1 MRSKILIPS
10 LAILIGKFLYGCKK
24 MSEPLFNK
32 VAFIGLGLIGSSLA
46 RVIRAKGLAN
56 TVVAAAR
63 SQKTLDDAKKL
74 GLIDAGF
81 LHAADAVQN
90 ADLIVLALPVQATQA
105 ALEKIQPYLAQNA
118 IITDVGSTKGNV
130 VAAAKQVFGAN
141 LPSGFVPAHPIAGS
155 EHSGV
160 HAGKVDLFAQ
170 HKVIITPLPSSD
182 ASAVEKM
189 IQLWQ
194 AADAEVICMDVEKHD
209 ELLAHTSHLPH
220 LLAFNLVEQL
230 ANRQD
235 NLDIFRYAAGG
246 FRDFSRI
253 AASEPQMWHDIFIA
267 NKAAVLN
274 AVASFE
280 QQLQQFKRVIEQ
292 EDSQALIGMLSHAR
306 AARQHFNHMLA
317 NKPLM
322 ENQTVTQQFTILPH
336 SPHFKGKFTVAGDKS
351 VSHRSIMF
359 GAIAEGTT
367 HVTGFLEGEDALATL
382 QAFRDMGVSIEGPK
396 NGEVTIHGVGMH
408 GLKAPASAIY
418 MGNSGT
424 SMRLLAGI
432 LAAQKFDSVMTGD
445 ASLTKRPME
454 RIAKPLRM
462 MGAQIQTT
470 GEKGTPPISIHGQQ
484 TLQAMHYDLPMA
496 SAQVKSGILLAGLW
510 AEGETSVTE
519 PEPTRDHTERML
531 RAFGYE
537 VKTEGNRISLQG
549 GGKLTATNIQ
559 VPSDI
564 SSAAFFMV
572 GAAITENADI
582 TLEAV
587 GVNPTR
593 TGIIEILQQMG
604 ADLTVSN
611 PRIAGGEPIADIR
624 IRGTQTLQGIHIPED
639 QVPLAIDEFPALFI
653 AAACAE
659 GETVLTGAAELRVKE
674 SDRIQVMADGLK
686 TLGIDCTPTAD
697 GIIIQGKGKAGDW
710 SPVFGGG
717 QIESHHDHRIAMSFS
732 MAGLRCAEPITIVGT
747 ETVATSFPTFT
758 EFATQA
764 GLKLEVSEM

>member
-1 MRSKILIPS
+1 
-10 LAILIGKFLYGCKK
+10 
-24 MSEPLFNK
+24 MSVPLFEK

-46 RVIRAKGLAN
+46 RVMIAEGLAKEI
-56 TVVAAAR
+56 VASTR
-63 SQKTLDDAKKL
+63 SQKTLEDAKAL
-74 GLIDAGF
+74 GLIQQGYSDPAE
-81 LHAADAVQN
+81 AVKG
-90 ADLIVLALPVQATQA
+90 ADLVVLALPVRATQKV
-105 ALEKIQPYLAQNA
+105 LEAIKPYLSEQT

-130 VAAAKQVFGAN
+130 VDAAKAVYGEQ
-141 LPSGFVPAHPIAGS
+141 LPAGFVPGHPIAGA
-155 EHSGV
+155 ELTGV
-160 HAGKVDLFAQ
+160 HAGKVDLFAN
-170 HKVIITPLPSSD
+170 HKVILTPLPSSAD
-182 ASAVEKM
+182 WAVEKL

-194 AADAEVICMDVEKHD
+194 AAKAEVICMDVGKHD
-209 ELLAHTSHLPH
+209 EVLAHTSHLPH
-220 LLAFNLVEQL
+220 LMAFNLVEQL
-230 ANRQD
+230 ANRED

-253 AASEPQMWHDIFIA
+253 AASDPHMWHDIFFA
-267 NKAAVLN
+267 NKKAILN
-274 AVASFE
+274 AVDGFE
-280 QQLQQFKRVIEQ
+280 KQLAILRKLIED
-292 EDSQALIGMLSHAR
+292 ENSQALMGLLGHAQ

-317 NKPLM
+317 KKPLM
-322 ENQTVTQQFTILPH
+322 EKNKVTTQQFKILPG
-336 SPHFKGKFTVAGDKS
+336 PKQFQGKFTVPGDKS

-408 GLKAPASAIY
+408 GLKAPAGALY

-424 SMRLLAGI
+424 SMRLLSGM
-432 LAAQKFDSVMTGD
+432 LSAQKFDSVMTGD
-445 ASLTKRPME
+445 ASLSKRPME
-454 RIAKPLRM
+454 RIAKPLRE

-470 GEKGTPPISIHGQQ
+470 GERGTPPVSISGSQNLKGI
-484 TLQAMHYDLPMA
+484 HYDLPMA

-510 AEGETSVTE
+510 AEGETVVTE
-519 PEPTRDHTERML
+519 PEPTRDHSERML
-531 RAFGYE
+531 RAFGYD

-549 GGKLTATNIQ
+549 GGKLVGTDIQ

-572 GAAITENADI
+572 GAAITEGSDV

-587 GVNPTR
+587 GINPTR
-593 TGIIEILQQMG
+593 TGVIEILKQMG
-604 ADLTVSN
+604 ADLTVEN
-611 PRIAGGEPIADIR
+611 ERIAGGEPIADIR
-624 IRGTQTLQGIHIPED
+624 IRGSRTLKGIHMPED

-659 GETVLTGAAELRVKE
+659 GQTILTGAAELRVKE

-686 TLGIDCTPTAD
+686 IMGIDCTPTED
-697 GIIIQGKGKAGDW
+697 GIIIEGQGKAGEW
-710 SPVFGGG
+710 GAIFTGG

-732 MAGLRCAEPITIVGT
+732 MAGLRTSGEINIVGT

-758 EFATQA
+758 ELATQA
-764 GLKLEVSEM
+764 GLTIVVSE

>member
-1 MRSKILIPS
+1 M
-10 LAILIGKFLYGCKK
+10 AQ
-24 MSEPLFNK
+24 PLFEK

-46 RVIRAKGLAN
+46 RVMLAEN
-56 TVVAAAR
+56 LSRHIVASTR
-63 SQKTLDDAKKL
+63 SEKTLQDALEL
-74 GLIDAGF
+74 GLIEQGF
-81 LHAADAVQN
+81 NNPIDAVQG
-90 ADLIVLALPVQATQA
+90 ADLVVLALPVQAT
-105 ALEKIQPYLAQNA
+105 EKVLRLIQPHLADNV
-118 IITDVGSTKGNV
+118 ILTDVGSTKASV
-130 VAAAKQVFGAN
+130 VAAAKAVFGEN
-141 LPSGFVPAHPIAGS
+141 LPAGFVPGHPIAGA
-155 EHSGV
+155 EHTGV
-160 HAGKVDLFAQ
+160 HAGKVDLFAN
-170 HKVIITPLPSSD
+170 HKVILTPLPSS
-182 ASAVEKM
+182 APWAVNKLIQMWESAK
-189 IQLWQ
+189 
-194 AADAEVICMDVEKHD
+194 AEVICMDVEKHD
-209 ELLAHTSHLPH
+209 EVLAYTSHLPH
-220 LLAFNLVEQL
+220 LMAFNLVEQL
-230 ANRQD
+230 ANRED

-253 AASEPQMWHDIFIA
+253 AASDPQMWHDIFFA
-267 NKAAVLN
+267 NKTALLKAVDG
-274 AVASFE
+274 FE
-280 QQLQQFKRVIEQ
+280 SQLAIIRQLIEQ
-292 EDSQALIGMLSHAR
+292 EDSHALMGLLGHAQ

-317 NKPLM
+317 KKPFM
-322 ENQTVTQQFTILPH
+322 ENNHVTQKFTILPGAKT
-336 SPHFKGKFTVAGDKS
+336 FQGKFTVPGDKS

-396 NGEVTIHGVGMH
+396 NGEVTIHGVGMQ
-408 GLKAPASAIY
+408 GLKAPAGAIY

-424 SMRLLAGI
+424 SMRLLAGM
-432 LAAQKFDSVMTGD
+432 LSAQQFDSVMTGD

-454 RIAKPLRM
+454 RIAKPLRE

-470 GEKGTPPISIHGQQ
+470 GERGTPPVSITGA
-484 TLQAMHYDLPMA
+484 QALKGIHYDLPMA

-549 GGKLTATNIQ
+549 GGKLVGTDIQ

-572 GAAITENADI
+572 GAAITENSDV

-587 GVNPTR
+587 GINPTR
-593 TGIIEILQQMG
+593 TGVIEILKQMG
-604 ADLTVSN
+604 ADLSVEN
-611 PRIAGGEPIADIR
+611 ERIAGGEPIADIR
-624 IRGTQTLQGIHIPED
+624 IRGSRTLKGIHVPED

-659 GETVLTGAAELRVKE
+659 GQTVLTGAAELRVKE

-686 TLGIDCTPTAD
+686 TMGIDCTPTDD

-710 SPVFGGG
+710 SAVFTGGE
-717 QIESHHDHRIAMSFS
+717 IESHHDHRIAMSFS
-732 MAGLRCAEPITIVGT
+732 IAGLRTCGEINIIGT

-758 EFATQA
+758 ELAGVA
-764 GLKLEVSEM
+764 GLNIQVTE

>member
-1 MRSKILIPS
+1 
-10 LAILIGKFLYGCKK
+10 
-24 MSEPLFNK
+24 MSVPLFEK

-46 RVIRAKGLAN
+46 RVMIAEGLAKEI
-56 TVVAAAR
+56 VASTR
-63 SQKTLDDAKKL
+63 SQKTLEDAKAL
-74 GLIDAGF
+74 GLIQQGYSDPAE
-81 LHAADAVQN
+81 AVKG
-90 ADLIVLALPVQATQA
+90 ADLVVLALPVRATQKV
-105 ALEKIQPYLAQNA
+105 LEVIKPYLSEQT

-130 VAAAKQVFGAN
+130 VDAAKAVYGEQ
-141 LPSGFVPAHPIAGS
+141 LPAGFVPGHPIAGA
-155 EHSGV
+155 ELTGV
-160 HAGKVDLFAQ
+160 HAGKVDLFAN
-170 HKVIITPLPSSD
+170 HKVILTPLPSSAD
-182 ASAVEKM
+182 WAVEKL

-194 AADAEVICMDVEKHD
+194 AAKAEVICMDVEKHD
-209 ELLAHTSHLPH
+209 EVLAHTSHLPH
-220 LLAFNLVEQL
+220 LMAFNLVEQL
-230 ANRQD
+230 ANRED

-253 AASEPQMWHDIFIA
+253 AASDPHMWHDIFFA
-267 NKAAVLN
+267 NKKAILN
-274 AVASFE
+274 AVDGFE
-280 QQLQQFKRVIEQ
+280 KQLAILRKLIED
-292 EDSQALIGMLSHAR
+292 ENSQALMGLLGHAQ

-317 NKPLM
+317 KKPLM
-322 ENQTVTQQFTILPH
+322 EKNKVTTQQFKILPG
-336 SPHFKGKFTVAGDKS
+336 PKQFQGKFTVPGDKS

-408 GLKAPASAIY
+408 GLKAPAGALY

-424 SMRLLAGI
+424 SMRLLSGM
-432 LAAQKFDSVMTGD
+432 LSAQKFDSVMTGD
-445 ASLTKRPME
+445 ASLSKRPME
-454 RIAKPLRM
+454 RIAKPLRE

-470 GEKGTPPISIHGQQ
+470 GERGTPPVSISGSQNLKGI
-484 TLQAMHYDLPMA
+484 HYDLPMA

-510 AEGETSVTE
+510 AEGETVVTE
-519 PEPTRDHTERML
+519 PEPTRDHSERML
-531 RAFGYE
+531 RAFGYD

-549 GGKLTATNIQ
+549 GGKLVGTDIQ

-572 GAAITENADI
+572 GAAITEGSDV

-587 GVNPTR
+587 GINPTR
-593 TGIIEILQQMG
+593 TGVIEILKQMG
-604 ADLTVSN
+604 ADLTVEN
-611 PRIAGGEPIADIR
+611 ERIAGGEPIADIR
-624 IRGTQTLQGIHIPED
+624 IRGSRTLKGIHMPED

-659 GETVLTGAAELRVKE
+659 GQTILTGAAELRVKE

-686 TLGIDCTPTAD
+686 IMGIDCTPTED
-697 GIIIQGKGKAGDW
+697 GIIIEGQGKAGEW
-710 SPVFGGG
+710 GAIFTGG

-732 MAGLRCAEPITIVGT
+732 MAGLRTSGEINIVGT

-758 EFATQA
+758 ELATQA
-764 GLKLEVSEM
+764 GLTIAVSE

>member
-1 MRSKILIPS
+1 M
-10 LAILIGKFLYGCKK
+10 AQ
-24 MSEPLFNK
+24 PLFEK

-46 RVIRAKGLAN
+46 RVMLAEN
-56 TVVAAAR
+56 LSRHIVASTR
-63 SQKTLDDAKKL
+63 SEKTLQDALEL
-74 GLIDAGF
+74 GLIEQGF
-81 LHAADAVQN
+81 NNPIDAVQG
-90 ADLIVLALPVQATQA
+90 ADLVVLALPVQAT
-105 ALEKIQPYLAQNA
+105 EKVLRLIQPHLADNV
-118 IITDVGSTKGNV
+118 ILTDVGSTKGSV
-130 VAAAKQVFGAN
+130 VAAAKAVFGEH
-141 LPSGFVPAHPIAGS
+141 LPAGFVPGHPIAGA
-155 EHSGV
+155 EHTGV
-160 HAGKVDLFAQ
+160 HAGKVDLFAN
-170 HKVIITPLPSSD
+170 HKVILTPLPSS
-182 ASAVEKM
+182 APWAVNKLIQMWESAK
-189 IQLWQ
+189 
-194 AADAEVICMDVEKHD
+194 AEVICMDVEKHD
-209 ELLAHTSHLPH
+209 EVLAYTSHLPH
-220 LLAFNLVEQL
+220 LMAFNLVEQL
-230 ANRQD
+230 ANRED

-253 AASEPQMWHDIFIA
+253 AASDPQMWHDIFFA
-267 NKAAVLN
+267 NKTALLKAVDG
-274 AVASFE
+274 FE
-280 QQLQQFKRVIEQ
+280 SQLAIIRQLIEQ
-292 EDSQALIGMLSHAR
+292 EDSHALMGLLGHAQ

-317 NKPLM
+317 KKPFM
-322 ENQTVTQQFTILPH
+322 ENNHVTQQFTILPGAKT
-336 SPHFKGKFTVAGDKS
+336 FQGKFTVPGDKS

-396 NGEVTIHGVGMH
+396 NGEVTIHGVGMQ
-408 GLKAPASAIY
+408 GLKAPAGPIY

-424 SMRLLAGI
+424 SMRLLAGM
-432 LAAQKFDSVMTGD
+432 LSAQQFDSVMTGD

-454 RIAKPLRM
+454 RIAKPLRE

-470 GEKGTPPISIHGQQ
+470 GERGTPPVSITGA
-484 TLQAMHYDLPMA
+484 QALKGIHYDLPMA

-549 GGKLTATNIQ
+549 GGKLVGTDIQ

-572 GAAITENADI
+572 GAAITENSDV

-587 GVNPTR
+587 GINPTR
-593 TGIIEILQQMG
+593 TGVIEILKQMG
-604 ADLTVSN
+604 ADLSVEN
-611 PRIAGGEPIADIR
+611 ERIAGGEPIADIR
-624 IRGTQTLQGIHIPED
+624 IRGSRTLKGIHVPED

-659 GETVLTGAAELRVKE
+659 GQTVLTGAAELRVKE

-686 TLGIDCTPTAD
+686 TMGIDCTPTDD

-710 SPVFGGG
+710 SAIFTGGE
-717 QIESHHDHRIAMSFS
+717 IESHHDHRIAMSFS
-732 MAGLRCAEPITIVGT
+732 MAGLRTSGEIKIVGT

-758 EFATQA
+758 ELAGVA
-764 GLKLEVSEM
+764 GLNIQVTE

>member
-1 MRSKILIPS
+1 M
-10 LAILIGKFLYGCKK
+10 AQ
-24 MSEPLFNK
+24 PLFEK

-46 RVIRAKGLAN
+46 RVMLAEN
-56 TVVAAAR
+56 LSRHIVASTR
-63 SQKTLDDAKKL
+63 SEKTLQDALEL
-74 GLIDAGF
+74 GLIEQGF
-81 LHAADAVQN
+81 NNPVDAVQG
-90 ADLIVLALPVQATQA
+90 ADLVVLALPVQAT
-105 ALEKIQPYLAQNA
+105 EKVLRLIQPHLADNV
-118 IITDVGSTKGNV
+118 ILTDVGSTKGSV
-130 VAAAKQVFGAN
+130 VAAAKAVFGEH
-141 LPSGFVPAHPIAGS
+141 LPAGFVPGHPIAGA
-155 EHSGV
+155 EHTGV
-160 HAGKVDLFAQ
+160 HAGKVDLFAN
-170 HKVIITPLPSSD
+170 HKVILTPLPSS
-182 ASAVEKM
+182 APWAVNKLIQMWESAK
-189 IQLWQ
+189 
-194 AADAEVICMDVEKHD
+194 AEVICMDVEKHD
-209 ELLAHTSHLPH
+209 EVLAYTSHLPH
-220 LLAFNLVEQL
+220 LMAFNLVEQL
-230 ANRQD
+230 ANRED

-253 AASEPQMWHDIFIA
+253 AASDPQMWHDIFLA
-267 NKAAVLN
+267 NKTALLKAVDG
-274 AVASFE
+274 FE
-280 QQLQQFKRVIEQ
+280 SQLAIIRQLIEQ
-292 EDSQALIGMLSHAR
+292 EDSHALMGLLGHAQ

-317 NKPLM
+317 KKPFM
-322 ENQTVTQQFTILPH
+322 ENNNVTQQFTILPGAKT
-336 SPHFKGKFTVAGDKS
+336 FQGKFTVPGDKS

-396 NGEVTIHGVGMH
+396 NGEVTIHGVGMQ

-424 SMRLLAGI
+424 SMRLLAGM
-432 LAAQKFDSVMTGD
+432 LSAQQFDSVMTGD

-454 RIAKPLRM
+454 RIAKPLRE

-470 GEKGTPPISIHGQQ
+470 GERGTPPVSITGA
-484 TLQAMHYDLPMA
+484 QALKGIHYDLPMA

-549 GGKLTATNIQ
+549 GGKLVGTDIQ

-572 GAAITENADI
+572 GAAITENSDV

-587 GVNPTR
+587 GINPTR
-593 TGIIEILQQMG
+593 TGVIEILKQMG
-604 ADLTVSN
+604 ADLSVEN
-611 PRIAGGEPIADIR
+611 ERIAGGEPIADIR
-624 IRGTQTLQGIHIPED
+624 IRGSRTLKGIHVPED

-659 GETVLTGAAELRVKE
+659 GQTVLTGAAELRVKE

-686 TLGIDCTPTAD
+686 TMGIDCTPTDD

-710 SPVFGGG
+710 SAIFTGGE
-717 QIESHHDHRIAMSFS
+717 IESHHDHRIAMSFS
-732 MAGLRCAEPITIVGT
+732 IAGLRTSGEIKIVGT

-758 EFATQA
+758 ELAGVA
-764 GLKLEVSEM
+764 GLNIQVTE

>member
-1 MRSKILIPS
+1 MVV
-10 LAILIGKFLYGCKK
+10 
-24 MSEPLFNK
+24 SETQPLFHK

-46 RVIRAKGLAN
+46 RVIQAEGLA
-56 TVVAAAR
+56 TQVVASTR
-63 SQKTLDDAKKL
+63 SAKTLQDAKAL
-74 GLIDAGF
+74 GLIQQGYTSAI
-81 LHAADAVQN
+81 DAVQD
-90 ADLIVLALPVQATQA
+90 ADLVVLALPVQAT
-105 ALEKIQPYLAQNA
+105 EKVLMQIKPYLKADA
-118 IITDVGSTKGNV
+118 ILTDVGSTKGNV
-130 VAAAKQVFGAN
+130 VAAAERVFGDE
-141 LPSGFVPAHPIAGS
+141 LPVGFVPGHPIAGS
-155 EHSGV
+155 EHTGV
-160 HAGKVDLFAQ
+160 HAGKVDLFAH
-170 HKVIITPLPSSD
+170 HKVILTPLPSSAD
-182 ASAVEKM
+182 WAVAKLVT
-189 IQLWQ
+189 LWQ
-194 AADAEVICMDVEKHD
+194 AAKAEVICMDVQKHD
-209 ELLAHTSHLPH
+209 EVLAHTSHLPH
-220 LLAFNLVEQL
+220 LMAFNLVEQL
-230 ANRQD
+230 ANRED

-253 AASEPQMWHDIFIA
+253 AASDPQMWHDIFFA
-267 NKAAVLN
+267 NKTAILKAVDG
-274 AVASFE
+274 FE
-280 QQLQQFKRVIEQ
+280 QQLATIRRLIEQ
-292 EDSQALIGMLSHAR
+292 EDSQALMGLLGHAQ

-317 NKPLM
+317 QKPLM
-322 ENQTVTQQFTILPH
+322 EKDKVTQQFTIQPQQH
-336 SPHFKGKFTVAGDKS
+336 RFQGTFTVPGDKS

-396 NGEVTIHGVGMH
+396 NGEVTIHGVGMQ
-408 GLKAPASAIY
+408 GLKAPASALY

-424 SMRLLAGI
+424 SMRLLSGM
-432 LAAQKFDSVMTGD
+432 LSAQKFDTVMTGD
-445 ASLTKRPME
+445 ASLSKRPME
-454 RIAKPLRM
+454 RIAKPLRL

-470 GEKGTPPISIHGQQ
+470 GERGTPPVSITGS
-484 TLQAMHYDLPMA
+484 QALKGIQYDLPMA

-549 GGKLTATNIQ
+549 GGKLVATDIQ

-572 GAAITENADI
+572 GAAICENADV

-587 GVNPTR
+587 GINPTR
-593 TGIIEILQQMG
+593 TGVIEILKAMG
-604 ADLTVSN
+604 ADLEVLN
-611 PRIAGGEPIADIR
+611 ERIAGGEPIADIR
-624 IRGTQTLQGIHIPED
+624 IRATRTLKGIHIPED

-674 SDRIQVMADGLK
+674 SDRIQVMADGLQAM
-686 TLGIDCTPTAD
+686 GIQCTPTED
-697 GIIIQGKGKAGDW
+697 GIIIQGQGKSGDW
-710 SPVFGGG
+710 SPIFKGA

-732 MAGLRCAEPITIVGT
+732 IAGLRAAQAITIVGT

-758 EFATQA
+758 ELANQA
-764 GLKLEVSEM
+764 GLSIEVSE

>member
-1 MRSKILIPS
+1 
-10 LAILIGKFLYGCKK
+10 
-24 MSEPLFNK
+24 MSVPLFEK

-46 RVIRAKGLAN
+46 RVMIAEGLAKEI
-56 TVVAAAR
+56 VASTR
-63 SQKTLDDAKKL
+63 SQKTLEDAKAL
-74 GLIDAGF
+74 GLIQQGYSDPAE
-81 LHAADAVQN
+81 AVKG
-90 ADLIVLALPVQATQA
+90 ADLVVLALPVRATQKV
-105 ALEKIQPYLAQNA
+105 LEAIKPYLSEQT

-130 VAAAKQVFGAN
+130 VDAAKAVYGEQ
-141 LPSGFVPAHPIAGS
+141 LPAGFVPGHPIAGA
-155 EHSGV
+155 ELTGV
-160 HAGKVDLFAQ
+160 HAGKVDLFAN
-170 HKVIITPLPSSD
+170 HKVILTPLPSSAD
-182 ASAVEKM
+182 WAVEKL

-194 AADAEVICMDVEKHD
+194 AAKAEVICMDVEKHD
-209 ELLAHTSHLPH
+209 EVLAHTSHLPH
-220 LLAFNLVEQL
+220 LMAFNLVEQL
-230 ANRQD
+230 ANRED

-253 AASEPQMWHDIFIA
+253 AASDPHMWHDIFFA
-267 NKAAVLN
+267 NKKAILN
-274 AVASFE
+274 AVDGFE
-280 QQLQQFKRVIEQ
+280 KQLAILRKLIED
-292 EDSQALIGMLSHAR
+292 ENSQALMGLLGHAQ

-317 NKPLM
+317 KKPLM
-322 ENQTVTQQFTILPH
+322 EKNKVTTQQFKILPG
-336 SPHFKGKFTVAGDKS
+336 PKQFQGKFTVPGDKS

-408 GLKAPASAIY
+408 GLKAPAGALY

-424 SMRLLAGI
+424 SMRLLSGM
-432 LAAQKFDSVMTGD
+432 LSAQKFDSVMTGD
-445 ASLTKRPME
+445 ASLSKRPME
-454 RIAKPLRM
+454 RIAKPLRE

-470 GEKGTPPISIHGQQ
+470 GERGTPPVSISGSQNLKGI
-484 TLQAMHYDLPMA
+484 HYDLPMA

-510 AEGETSVTE
+510 AEGETVVTE
-519 PEPTRDHTERML
+519 PEPTRDHSERML
-531 RAFGYE
+531 RAFGYD

-549 GGKLTATNIQ
+549 GGKLVGTDIQ

-572 GAAITENADI
+572 GAAITEGSDV

-587 GVNPTR
+587 GINPTR
-593 TGIIEILQQMG
+593 TGVIEILKQMG
-604 ADLTVSN
+604 ADLTVEN
-611 PRIAGGEPIADIR
+611 ERIAGGEPIADIR
-624 IRGTQTLQGIHIPED
+624 IRGSRTLKGIHMPED

-659 GETVLTGAAELRVKE
+659 GQTILTGAAELRVKE

-686 TLGIDCTPTAD
+686 IMGIDCTPTED
-697 GIIIQGKGKAGDW
+697 GIIIEGQGKAGEW
-710 SPVFGGG
+710 GAIFTGG

-732 MAGLRCAEPITIVGT
+732 MAGLRTSGEINIVGT

-758 EFATQA
+758 ELATQA
-764 GLKLEVSEM
+764 GLTIAVSE

>member
-1 MRSKILIPS
+1 M
-10 LAILIGKFLYGCKK
+10 AQ
-24 MSEPLFNK
+24 PLFEK

-46 RVIRAKGLAN
+46 RVMLAEN
-56 TVVAAAR
+56 LSRHIVASTR
-63 SQKTLDDAKKL
+63 SEKTLQDALEL
-74 GLIDAGF
+74 GLIEQGF
-81 LHAADAVQN
+81 NNPIDAVQG
-90 ADLIVLALPVQATQA
+90 ADLVVLALPVQAT
-105 ALEKIQPYLAQNA
+105 EKVLRLIQPHLADNV
-118 IITDVGSTKGNV
+118 ILTDVGSTKASV
-130 VAAAKQVFGAN
+130 VAAAKAVFGEN
-141 LPSGFVPAHPIAGS
+141 LPAGFVPGHPIAGA
-155 EHSGV
+155 EHTGV
-160 HAGKVDLFAQ
+160 HAGKVDLFAN
-170 HKVIITPLPSSD
+170 HKVILTPLPSS
-182 ASAVEKM
+182 APWAVNKLIQMWESAK
-189 IQLWQ
+189 
-194 AADAEVICMDVEKHD
+194 AEVICMDVEKHD
-209 ELLAHTSHLPH
+209 EVLAYTSHLPH
-220 LLAFNLVEQL
+220 LMAFNLVEQL
-230 ANRQD
+230 ANRED

-253 AASEPQMWHDIFIA
+253 AASDPQMWHDIFFA
-267 NKAAVLN
+267 NKTALLKAVDG
-274 AVASFE
+274 FE
-280 QQLQQFKRVIEQ
+280 SQLAIIRQLIEQ
-292 EDSQALIGMLSHAR
+292 EDSHALMGLLGHAQ

-317 NKPLM
+317 KKPFM
-322 ENQTVTQQFTILPH
+322 ENNHVTQKFTILPGAKT
-336 SPHFKGKFTVAGDKS
+336 FQGKFTVPGDKS

-396 NGEVTIHGVGMH
+396 NGEVTIHGVGMQ
-408 GLKAPASAIY
+408 GLKAPAGAIY

-424 SMRLLAGI
+424 SMRLLAGM
-432 LAAQKFDSVMTGD
+432 LSAQQFDSVMTGD

-454 RIAKPLRM
+454 RIAKPLRE

-470 GEKGTPPISIHGQQ
+470 GERGTPPVSITGA
-484 TLQAMHYDLPMA
+484 QALKGIHYDLPMA

-549 GGKLTATNIQ
+549 GGKLVGTNIQ

-572 GAAITENADI
+572 GAAITENSDV

-587 GVNPTR
+587 GINPTR
-593 TGIIEILQQMG
+593 TGVIEILKQMG
-604 ADLTVSN
+604 ADLSVEN
-611 PRIAGGEPIADIR
+611 ERIAGGEPIADIR
-624 IRGTQTLQGIHIPED
+624 IRGSRTLKGIHVPED

-659 GETVLTGAAELRVKE
+659 GQTVLTGAAELRVKE

-686 TLGIDCTPTAD
+686 TMGIDCTPTDD

-710 SPVFGGG
+710 SAVFTGGE
-717 QIESHHDHRIAMSFS
+717 IESHHDHRIAMSFS
-732 MAGLRCAEPITIVGT
+732 MAGLRTSGEIKIVGT

-758 EFATQA
+758 ELAGVA
-764 GLKLEVSEM
+764 GLNIQVTE